1 MARLSTILED
11 SADSHYRWIVQE
23 EIERADVVRALYFVE
38 MSSALDDGILIALQE
53 LQRVVTRHGS
63 SKFRL
68 RHLLRLAD
76 FYATL
81 SRKYLTAIPP
91 ESLLFDPAQ
100 FHEMADPAIQL
111 YELVASHDGRPEKL
125 EAARSLEAFL
135 ALILTID
142 ADRFDS

>member
-1 MARLSTILED
+1 MR
-11 SADSHYRWIVQE
+11 
-23 EIERADVVRALYFVE
+23 
-38 MSSALDDGILIALQE
+38 SALNDGTLLALQE
-53 LQRVVTRHGS
+53 LQRVVRRHGA
-63 SKFRL
+63 SKNRL
-68 RHLLRLAD
+68 RHQLRLAD

-91 ESLLFDPAQ
+91 ESLRFDPAR

-142 ADRFDS
+142 ADRYDS